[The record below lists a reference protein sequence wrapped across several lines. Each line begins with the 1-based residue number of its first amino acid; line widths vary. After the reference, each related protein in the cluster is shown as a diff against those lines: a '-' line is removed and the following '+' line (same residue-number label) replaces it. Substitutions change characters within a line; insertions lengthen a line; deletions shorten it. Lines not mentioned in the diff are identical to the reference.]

1 MNTRYRYLL
10 YLYGL
15 NLILGLAT
23 GCVALVFRLVIAHMD
38 GAWLCFSRLSSPWTF
53 VVSVSFS
60 IGMIFLAYWLVR
72 VHAPC
77 ASGSGV
83 QEVEAILAGE
93 YQPKVW
99 STGLVK
105 FFGGALALGSKLL
118 LGREGPTIHMG
129 SLIGVALAERAKLSH
144 LGRNSLIASGAA
156 AGLAAAFNA
165 PIAGLL
171 FVLEELR
178 SCYRL
183 PISHFCPL
191 ALSTIA
197 AVAMLHA
204 FFGDV
209 PMIPVSSSQTPLPDI
224 LLPGVLVGLLCGVCA
239 FVFNKQLIALL
250 AVTDR
255 LHLAGRLILIAVV
268 GTLVGGLALYWP
280 DAVGGGEA
288 LLPRLAQIKA
298 GFGLLALL
306 FALRYVLSLGSY
318 SIGVPGGIF
327 APLLALGAV
336 IGCTLHALLG
346 DVFLQGPA
354 TLWMLIAMASLF
366 AAVVGAPLTSVLLI
380 VELTGAYRYFFPCMV
395 AVTVSYGLFLL
406 LRQKPLY
413 RLLLKRSRSLNRP

>member
-1 MNTRYRYLL
+1 MNRRYRYLL
-10 YLYGL
+10 GLYGL

-23 GCVALVFRLVIAHMD
+23 GCMALAFRLVIRWLDEIWLLFDDIPTPWSFTA
-38 GAWLCFSRLSSPWTF
+38 GAAL
-53 VVSVSFS
+53 S
-60 IGMIFLAYWLVR
+60 IGMIVLALWLVR
-72 VHAPC
+72 CFAPY

-93 YQPKVW
+93 YQPKIL

-129 SLIGVALAERAKLSH
+129 ALMGDALAEKAKLSR

-197 AVAMLHA
+197 AVAVLHGA
-204 FFGDV
+204 FGDV
-209 PMIPVSSSQTPLPDI
+209 PMIAVASSQTPLIDV
-224 LLPGVLVGLLCGVCA
+224 LLPGVLVGLLAGLCA
-239 FVFNKQLIALL
+239 TLFNKHLMALLNITDKLSLTGRLGLIALVGS
-250 AVTDR
+250 AV
-255 LHLAGRLILIAVV
+255 GS
-268 GTLVGGLALYWP
+268 LALWLP
-280 DAVGGGEA
+280 EAVGGGEA
-288 LLPRLAQIKA
+288 LLPKLPEMKA
-298 GFGLLALL
+298 GFGLFALL
-306 FALRYVLSLGSY
+306 FVLRYALSLGSY
-318 SIGVPGGIF
+318 SIGAPGGIF
-327 APLLALGAV
+327 APLLTLGAV
-336 IGCTLHALLG
+336 LGLALYALLD
-346 DVFLQGPA
+346 DVFLQGSV
-354 TLWMLIAMASLF
+354 TLWMLIGMASLF
-366 AAVVGAPLTSVLLI
+366 SAVVGAPLTSVLLI
-380 VELTGAYRYFFPCMV
+380 IELTGAYSYFFPCMV
-395 AVTVSYGLFLL
+395 AVTVSYGLSLL

-413 RLLLKRSRSLNRP
+413 RLLLKRSRRLNRC